1 MIVAAFFAVV
11 AWGRG
16 SNLDIVTSAVAGSLL
31 GFLLFNVNPAKVF
44 MGDTGSLALGGF
56 VSALAL
62 MLDIPLILVIV
73 GFIYVAEVLSVV
85 LQVGYFKATHGK
97 RLFKMAPIHHHFELS
112 GWKETKVVS
121 VFVIITAILCLV
133 GYLAL

>member
-1 MIVAAFFAVV
+1 M
-11 AWGRG
+11 
-16 SNLDIVTSAVAGSLL
+16 